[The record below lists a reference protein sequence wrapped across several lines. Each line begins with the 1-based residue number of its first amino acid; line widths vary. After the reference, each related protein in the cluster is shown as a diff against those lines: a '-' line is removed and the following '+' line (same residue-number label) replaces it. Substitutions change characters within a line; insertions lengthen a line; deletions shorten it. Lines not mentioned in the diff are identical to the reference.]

1 MTAVASPSSIH
12 PMTVRR
18 GHAERRTAS
27 PQGAGGGVGG
37 NSVAQ
42 ILQDHCPDLVLYA
55 GMVIEQLDSQVGTWQ
70 FSTDGGRTWRTVR
83 TDLINRAGSLGL
95 ALDRDARLRVLPF
108 GGSRVSSARV
118 AFHAVRRSPGQG
130 NGSYRAYATE
140 DREEDSSTVTLV
152 LGLGAINGLPPAV
165 HVPRPR
171 NKRASVQRA
180 AQAVS
185 AASTGHA
192 LAIA

>member
-12 PMTVRR
+12 PVTVRR
-18 GHAERRTAS
+18 GHAERRAAS

-42 ILQDHCPDLVLYA
+42 ILQDHCPDLALYA

-70 FSTDGGRTWRTVR
+70 FSTDSGHTWRTVR

-185 AASTGHA
+185 AGSTGHA

>member
-1 MTAVASPSSIH
+1 MHVCAFC
-12 PMTVRR
+12 
-18 GHAERRTAS
+18 
-27 PQGAGGGVGG
+27 
-37 NSVAQ
+37 
-42 ILQDHCPDLVLYA
+42 L
-55 GMVIEQLDSQVGTWQ
+55 
-70 FSTDGGRTWRTVR
+70 WRQ
-83 TDLINRAGSLGL
+83 
-95 ALDRDARLRVLPF
+95 P
-108 GGSRVSSARV
+108 VSSARV
-118 AFHAVRRSPGQG
+118 AFHGAAHPGQG

-140 DREEDSSTVTLV
+140 DREDSSTVTLV

-185 AASTGHA
+185 AGSAGHA

>member
-1 MTAVASPSSIH
+1 
-12 PMTVRR
+12 
-18 GHAERRTAS
+18 
-27 PQGAGGGVGG
+27 
-37 NSVAQ
+37 
-42 ILQDHCPDLVLYA
+42 
-55 GMVIEQLDSQVGTWQ
+55 MVIEQLDSQVGTWQ

-130 NGSYRAYATE
+130 NGSYRADATE

-165 HVPRPR
+165 YVPRPR
-171 NKRASVQRA
+171 ALRRRCLPSP
-180 AQAVS
+180 QATRWLPREGARLRHKPCKSRVLQG
-185 AASTGHA
+185 AKTTRKTVH
-192 LAIA
+192 